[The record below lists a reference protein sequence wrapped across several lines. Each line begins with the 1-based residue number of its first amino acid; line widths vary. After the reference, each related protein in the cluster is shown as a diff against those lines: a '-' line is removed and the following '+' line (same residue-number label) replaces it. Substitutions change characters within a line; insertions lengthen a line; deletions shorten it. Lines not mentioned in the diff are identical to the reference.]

1 MITKDGQRYYD
12 AMVSIGWQQKK
23 TIDLTADDLKPI
35 ATPRIS
41 KTITKAGRA
50 GKADMTSTTDT
61 DEPAVSFS
69 DAFAIEQAADSVA
82 SKPVRD
88 ASYYGMISVHSN
100 EIGAQVYV
108 DGRLSG
114 TTPCIVK
121 KLPAGKCRVRLVK
134 SGFHDAEKVVM
145 VESNDLA
152 DVKLE
157 LKKKKSS

>member
-1 MITKDGQRYYD
+1 
-12 AMVSIGWQQKK
+12 MVSIGWQQKK
-23 TIDLTADDLKPI
+23 TIELTADDLKPI

-41 KTITKAGRA
+41 KTIARTGRTGRADKAG
-50 GKADMTSTTDT
+50 TPYTT

-69 DAFAIEQAADSVA
+69 DAFAIEQAADSIA
-82 SKPVRD
+82 SKPIRD

-134 SGFHDAEKVVM
+134 TGFHDAEKVVM